1 MYIKKIFNWHQF
13 HKKKE
18 HFSPCSSD
26 ENENKNHNLRV
37 KDITLSYGWK

>member
-1 MYIKKIFNWHQF
+1 MYISKNYWHQF

-18 HFSPCSSD
+18 HFSPYSSD

-37 KDITLSYGWK
+37 KDVTLSYGWK